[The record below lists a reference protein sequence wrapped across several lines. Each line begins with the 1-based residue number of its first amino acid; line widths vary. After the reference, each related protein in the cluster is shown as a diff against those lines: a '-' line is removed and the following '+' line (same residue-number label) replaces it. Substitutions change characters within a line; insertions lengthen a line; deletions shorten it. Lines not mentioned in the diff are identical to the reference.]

1 LWVPDHT
8 ILHEIGQMCR
18 AEAERIVSRADA
30 SPAALRRAETLRGVR
45 TAENIKRSLAGH
57 PRMIALPRE
66 FDEHDL
72 IFGVPGGYVDAEGKL
87 RDPDPS
93 LLLTKCMLVRPDGS
107 RKPKRWIEQL
117 MRLANLDKDTFEALR
132 MALGYTLT
140 GTTREQ
146 AFFFLYGA
154 AGGEGKTQFLE
165 LISLIMGDYAMHA
178 EIETFMDV
186 KGYRRSF
193 DLNDLEGYWF
203 VYGSE
208 AGAGM
213 RWHET
218 RLKTGTGGERMHAEG
233 KFQHGRDF
241 RPRFALWFAGNHRPR
256 FHDADGAIRR
266 RLYIFECEIPVPKDM
281 DIRRYSEVVLR
292 EEGPYILAW
301 LLEAR
306 ADYLKQGLYLPPRMA
321 ASRDAYFDMQD
332 KILGFANERC
342 SFGAEL
348 MEPREAVYLA
358 YRAWC
363 LEAGLQ
369 PESKPEFY
377 RRLEQHVGLRK
388 LGVEMARKRLEP
400 GRDNLQQR
408 VVLGLSLKR
417 FDDEVT

>member
-1 LWVPDHT
+1 MV
-8 ILHEIGQMCR
+8 
-18 AEAERIVSRADA
+18 
-30 SPAALRRAETLRGVR
+30 
-45 TAENIKRSLAGH
+45 
-57 PRMIALPRE
+57 ALPTA

-93 LLLTKCMLVRPDGS
+93 LLLTKSMLIRPDWS
-107 RKPKRWIEQL
+107 AKPRRWIEQV
-117 MRLANLDKDTFEALR
+117 MRLANQDKDVFECLR
-132 MALGYTLT
+132 MALGYTFT
-140 GTTREQ
+140 GTAREQ

-154 AGGEGKTQFLE
+154 MGGEGKTQFLE
-165 LISLIMGDYAMHA
+165 LISLIMGAYAMHA

-193 DLNDLEGYWF
+193 DLNDLAGYWY

-218 RLKTGTGGERMHAEG
+218 RLKTVTGGERIHAEG

-256 FHDADGAIRR
+256 FRDADGAIRR

-281 DIRRYSEVVLR
+281 DIRRYSEFVLR

-301 LLEAR
+301 LLDAR
-306 ADYLKQGLYLPPRMA
+306 ADYLRNGLYLPARMA
-321 ASRDAYFDMQD
+321 ANREAYFDLQD
-332 KILGFANERC
+332 KILGFVLEHC
-342 SFGAEL
+342 TLGAGL
-348 MEPREAVYLA
+348 MEKRDEFYLA

-377 RRLEQHVGLRK
+377 RKLEQHVGLRK
-388 LGVEMARKRLEP
+388 LGVEMGRKRLEP

-408 VVLGLSLKR
+408 VVLGLSLKL